1 MAPKNTEQGLAF
13 EEYINSLIDEKLENH
28 DSSIKQEDAKEI
40 VDHLMPELEKVVSKV
55 VLKHLKAIAV
65 YTQKQLK
72 ED

>member
-1 MAPKNTEQGLAF
+1 MAPGHTKEGLAF
-13 EEYINSLIDEKLENH
+13 EEYINSLIDKKLESH
-28 DSSIKQEDAKEI
+28 DSSIRQEDAKEI
-40 VDHLMPELEKVVSKV
+40 VEYLMPELEKVVSKV